1 MTTIGETLSRVR
13 NTVKG
18 VKEDAFLTDRFL
30 YNLIIKYANLAV
42 RKLDNENKLLR
53 IQSLFEALPAV
64 ELIEVS
70 KIEAQC
76 AGIKTNCTIMRT
88 KEHIPEPL
96 EGAEGPLIRSITSVD
111 GSQIL
116 TGTFPTTYTLM
127 TGQPTFKY
135 NRTQYYW
142 YLEGHLYFPNIEW
155 EAVRVEGI
163 FTESTARF
171 HCDADQCKPRQDD
184 RLAIPDF
191 LFAEVEQQVL
201 KDLGFMIQTP
211 TETQDDKMNPLRS

>member
-1 MTTIGETLSRVR
+1 MTTIGETISRVR
-13 NTVKG
+13 NTIKG

-30 YNLIIKYANLAV
+30 YSLIIKYGNLAV
-42 RKLDNENKLLR
+42 RKLDNEAKLLR
-53 IQSLFEALPAV
+53 IQSLFEVLPVV
-64 ELIEVS
+64 ELVEVS

-76 AGIKTNCTIMRT
+76 AGIKTDCTIMRT

-96 EGAEGPLIRSITSVD
+96 EGAEGPLIRAVTSVD
-111 GSQIL
+111 GSIIL
-116 TGTFPTTYTLM
+116 TSTFPTTYALM
-127 TGQPTFKY
+127 TGQSTFKY

-155 EAVRVEGI
+155 EAVRVDGI
-163 FTESTARF
+163 FTESTAKY
-171 HCDADQCKPRQDD
+171 HCDGDQCKARQDD

-191 LFAEVEQQVL
+191 VFAEVEQQVL
-201 KDLGFMIQTP
+201 KDLGFMLQTP

>member
-1 MTTIGETLSRVR
+1 MTTIGETISRVR

-30 YNLIIKYANLAV
+30 YNLIIKYANLAI
-42 RKLDNENKLLR
+42 RKLDNENKLIR

-76 AGIKTNCTIMRT
+76 AGIKTDCTIMRT

-96 EGAEGPLIRSITSVD
+96 EGSEGPLIRSITSVD

-116 TGTFPTTYTLM
+116 IGTFPTTYALM
-127 TGQPTFKY
+127 TTQPTFKY

>member
-1 MTTIGETLSRVR
+1 MTTIGETVSRVR
-13 NTVKG
+13 NTIKG

-30 YNLIIKYANLAV
+30 YSLIIKYANLAI
-42 RKLDNENKLLR
+42 RKLDNENKLMR
-53 IQSLFEALPAV
+53 IQSLFEVLPV
-64 ELIEVS
+64 VDLIEVS

-96 EGAEGPLIRSITSVD
+96 EGAEGPLIRSVTSLD
-111 GSQIL
+111 GSIVL
-116 TGTFPTTYTLM
+116 TNTSPSTYTLM

-135 NRTQYYW
+135 NKAQYYW
-142 YLEGHLYFPNIEW
+142 YLEQHLYFPNIEW
-155 EAVRVEGI
+155 DAVKIDGI
-163 FTESTARF
+163 FTESTAKF
-171 HCDADQCKPRQDD
+171 HCDGDVCKSRQED

-191 LFAEVEQQVL
+191 LYAEVESQVL